1 MKHLYFLFSVCF
13 ILGGCHFIEGE
24 RIEQLGGPQ
33 GRIMLTSDR
42 PFADSS
48 GPAGEMYDR
57 LHYYFMD
64 VPGSGAAFTVTASFP
79 AEENIPLNDY
89 YSIAWSDS
97 SIPESQVTVERE
109 KINSFQSS
117 YSISV
122 KPNTIGIPYEIYI
135 KLMDE
140 TRTDNSGQH
149 YESNATLVIRQG
161 V

>member
-1 MKHLYFLFSVCF
+1 MKQLIFLFF
-13 ILGGCHFIEGE
+13 ICLVLSGCHLIEGE
-24 RIEQLGGPQ
+24 KIEQLDGPQ
-33 GRIMLTSDR
+33 GRIILTSDR
-42 PFADSS
+42 PFTDLS

-64 VPGSGAAFTVTASFP
+64 VPGSGAEFMVTASFP

-89 YSIAWSDS
+89 YNIAWSDS
-97 SIPESQVTVERE
+97 SIPGSQLTLERI
-109 KINSFQSS
+109 KINLYQSS
-117 YSISV
+117 YSITV

-135 KLMDE
+135 KLIDE
-140 TRTDNSGQH
+140 TRTDKTGQH